1 MTVLNCGDNFVLF
14 CFVYFKME
22 GNLMLMDWEETI
34 WKVSHYVLGMRGGV
48 DVVSCGMR
56 EGDKIDRERDG
67 EREQD
72 PRKENAG
79 LARD

>member
-1 MTVLNCGDNFVLF
+1 
-14 CFVYFKME
+14 
-22 GNLMLMDWEETI
+22 
-34 WKVSHYVLGMRGGV
+34 MRGGV

-72 PRKENAG
+72 PRREDAG